1 MRNIAKHIHFVGIG
15 GIGMSGLARILL
27 GFDVKVSGS
36 DVMESKMVQ
45 ELKACGATVHIG
57 HRAENLADD
66 VEILVYSSVIKEN
79 NPEYAE
85 AERRGIKVI
94 PRAQLLAM
102 MMEKSTGI
110 AVAGAHGKTSTTGM
124 LGTVFRECGK
134 EPSIIIGGYLPNI
147 KANACWGK
155 GEYLIAEADESD
167 GSFLLLPPKYVVVTN
182 IENDHLDY
190 YGTMENLI
198 SCFDKFIHNIP
209 EDGKAFLNIDSE
221 IVNDIVK
228 TQKGNYITYGINN
241 ADADYV
247 VKNIQYDSQGTVSEV
262 YYKGEF
268 QGKMRLWVPGE
279 YNVSNALA
287 TFAVAHTLGIEAGDI
302 LSGLEEFHSTG
313 RRFEKLAENQAGD
326 IVLYDDY
333 AHHPTEIKSVIGAAK
348 KLGYKRVVAV
358 FQPHRYSRTRILKD
372 EFAACFDEADV
383 LVLNEI
389 YSAFETPILGVDANM
404 LITEIKA
411 RGREVVHYGKEA
423 EDVIDILQ
431 KVTQS
436 GDLVLIMGAGNI
448 RRKIGD
454 PYAEILAKQ

>member
-27 GFDVKVSGS
+27 GFNVKVSGS
-36 DVMESKMVQ
+36 DVMESKMVK
-45 ELKACGATVHIG
+45 ELMECGAEIYIG
-57 HRAENLADD
+57 HRAENLTDD
-66 VEILVYSSVIKEN
+66 VDMLVYSSVIKEN
-79 NPEYAE
+79 NPEYIE
-85 AERRGIKVI
+85 AERRGIKII
-94 PRAQLLAM
+94 PRAKLLAI
-102 MMEKSTGI
+102 MMEQCAGI
-110 AVAGAHGKTSTTGM
+110 AVAGAHGKTTTTGM

-147 KANACWGK
+147 NANACWGK

-167 GSFLLLPPKYVVVTN
+167 GSFLLLKPKYVVVTN

-198 SCFDKFIHNIP
+198 NCFDKYIHQIP
-209 EDGKAFLNIDSE
+209 EDGKAFLNIDSQ
-221 IVNDIVK
+221 IVYDIAK
-228 TQKGNYITYGINN
+228 TGRGNYVTYAIDNPN
-241 ADADYV
+241 ADYRAT
-247 VKNIQYDSQGTVSEV
+247 NIEFDAKGTISDI
-262 YYKGEF
+262 YYKNQF
-268 QGKMRLWVPGE
+268 VGKMRLFVPGT

-287 TFAVAHTLGIEAGDI
+287 TFAVAHSLGIDPEDI
-302 LSGLEEFHSTG
+302 FAGLEEFHSTG
-313 RRFEKLAENQAGD
+313 RRFEFLASNKAKD

-372 EFAACFDEADV
+372 QFAVCFDEADV
-383 LVLNEI
+383 LILNEI

-404 LITEIKA
+404 LIEAIKA
-411 RGREVVHYGKEA
+411 HGRDVVYYGKEA
-423 EDVIDILQ
+423 DDVIKILDDVV
-431 KVTQS
+431 KS
-436 GDLVLIMGAGNI
+436 GDLILIMGAGNI

-454 PYAEILAKQ
+454 RYAEILSSR

>member
-27 GFDVKVSGS
+27 GFNVKVSGS
-36 DVMESKMVQ
+36 DVMESKMVK
-45 ELKACGATVHIG
+45 ELMECGAEVYIG
-57 HRAENLADD
+57 HRAENLTDD
-66 VEILVYSSVIKEN
+66 VDMLVYSSVIKEN
-79 NPEYAE
+79 NPEYME
-85 AERRGIKVI
+85 AERRGIRII
-94 PRAQLLAM
+94 PRAKLLAM
-102 MMEKSTGI
+102 MMEQCTGI
-110 AVAGAHGKTSTTGM
+110 AVAGAHGKTTTTGM

-147 KANACWGK
+147 GANACWGK

-198 SCFDKFIHNIP
+198 GCFDKFIHQIP
-209 EDGKAFLNIDSE
+209 ADGKAFLNIDSP
-221 IVNDIVK
+221 IVK
-228 TQKGNYITYGINN
+228 DIAEKGGGDFVTYSLENTN
-241 ADADYV
+241 ADYMAQDI
-247 VKNIQYDSQGTVSEV
+247 KYDSEGTTSKV
-262 YYKGEF
+262 YFKGELL
-268 QGKMRLWVPGE
+268 GEMRLFVPGS

-287 TFAVAHTLGIEAGDI
+287 TFAVAHTLGMESAEIID
-302 LSGLEEFHSTG
+302 GLKEFHSTG
-313 RRFEKLAENQAGD
+313 RRFEFLASNKAKD

-372 EFAACFDEADV
+372 QFAQCFDEADV
-383 LVLNEI
+383 LILNEI

-404 LITEIKA
+404 LIEAIKE
-411 RGREVVHYGKEA
+411 RGRDVVYYGKEA
-423 EDVIDILQ
+423 EDVIRILDE
-431 KVTQS
+431 VTES
-436 GDLVLIMGAGNI
+436 GDLILIMGAGNI

-454 PYAEILAKQ
+454 PYAKILAAK

>member
-1 MRNIAKHIHFVGIG
+1 LRNIAKHIHFVGIG

-27 GFDVKVSGS
+27 GFNVKVSGS
-36 DVMESKMVQ
+36 DVMESKMVK
-45 ELKACGATVHIG
+45 ELMECGAEIYIG
-57 HRAENLADD
+57 HRAENLSDD
-66 VEILVYSSVIKEN
+66 VDMLVYSSVIKEN
-79 NPEYAE
+79 NPEYIE
-85 AERRGIKVI
+85 AERRGIKII
-94 PRAQLLAM
+94 PRAQLLAI
-102 MMEKSTGI
+102 MMEQCTGI

-198 SCFDKFIHNIP
+198 GCFDKFIHQIP
-209 EDGKAFLNIDSE
+209 ADGKAFLNIDSE
-221 IVNDIVK
+221 IVSDIVK
-228 TQKGNYITYGINN
+228 TGRRDYITYGIDNKF
-241 ADADYV
+241 ADYRAV
-247 VKNIQYDSQGTVSEV
+247 NIEFDSQGTVSEI
-262 YYKGEF
+262 YHKGEYL
-268 QGKMRLWVPGE
+268 GKMRLYVPGV

-287 TFAVAHTLGIEAGDI
+287 TFAVAHTLGMEPQEIFG
-302 LSGLEEFHSTG
+302 GLEEFHSTG
-313 RRFEKLAENQAGD
+313 RRFEFLAANKAKD

-372 EFAACFDEADV
+372 QFAACFDEADV

-404 LITEIKA
+404 LIDAIKK
-411 RGREVVHYGKEA
+411 RGREVVYYGKEA
-423 EDVIDILQ
+423 DDVMKILDE
-431 KVTQS
+431 VSQS
-436 GDLVLIMGAGNI
+436 GDLILIMGAGNI

-454 PYAEILAKQ
+454 PYAEILAAK

>member
-27 GFDVKVSGS
+27 GFGMRVSGS
-36 DVMESKMVQ
+36 DVMESKMVK
-45 ELKACGATVHIG
+45 ELIECGAEVFIG

-66 VEILVYSSVIKEN
+66 VDMLVYSSVIKEN

-102 MMEKSTGI
+102 MMEQSTGI

-147 KANACWGK
+147 GANACWGK

-182 IENDHLDY
+182 VENDHLDY

-198 SCFDKFIHNIP
+198 GCFDKFIHNIP
-209 EDGKAFLNIDSE
+209 AEGKAFLNVDSE
-221 IVNDIVK
+221 IVSDIIK
-228 TQKGNYITYGINN
+228 KGSGNYVTYSVEDN
-241 ADADYV
+241 DADYQA
-247 VKNIQYDSQGTVSEV
+247 KNIRFDSKGTMADV
-262 YYKGEF
+262 YYHGENL
-268 QGKMRLWVPGE
+268 GEMRLWVPGV

-287 TFAVAHTLGIEAGDI
+287 TFAVAHTLGIPAADI
-302 LSGLEEFHSTG
+302 LEGLREFHSTG
-313 RRFEKLAENQAGD
+313 RRFELLATNKAETIA
-326 IVLYDDY
+326 LYDDY
-333 AHHPTEIKSVIGAAK
+333 AHHPTEISSVIGAAK

-372 EFAACFDEADV
+372 QFAACFDEADV

-404 LITEIKA
+404 LITAIKE
-411 RGREVVHYGKEA
+411 RGRKVVHYGKEA
-423 EDVIDILQ
+423 DDVIDILQ
-431 KVTQS
+431 DVVED
-436 GDLVLIMGAGNI
+436 GDLVLVMGAGNI
-448 RRKIGD
+448 RRKIGE
-454 PYAEILAKQ
+454 PYAKILAEQ

>member
-27 GFDVKVSGS
+27 GFGMRVSGS
-36 DVMESKMVQ
+36 DVMESKMVK
-45 ELKACGATVHIG
+45 ELVACGAEVFIG

-66 VEILVYSSVIKEN
+66 VDMLVYSSVIKEN

-85 AERRGIKVI
+85 AERRGIQVI

-102 MMEKSTGI
+102 MMEQSTGI

-147 KANACWGK
+147 GANACWGK

-182 IENDHLDY
+182 VENDHLDY

-198 SCFDKFIHNIP
+198 GCFDKFIHNIP
-209 EDGKAFLNIDSE
+209 ADGKAFLNVDSE
-221 IVNDIVK
+221 IVNDIINK
-228 TQKGNYITYGINN
+228 GSGNYVTYSVEDNE
-241 ADADYV
+241 ADYQA
-247 VKNIQYDSQGTVSEV
+247 KNIRFDSKGTMADV
-262 YYKGEF
+262 YHHGERL
-268 QGKMRLWVPGE
+268 GEMRLWVPGV

-287 TFAVAHTLGIEAGDI
+287 TFAVAHTLGIPAADI
-302 LSGLEEFHSTG
+302 LAGLREFHSTG
-313 RRFEKLAENQAGD
+313 RRFELLGTNKSESIA
-326 IVLYDDY
+326 LYDDY
-333 AHHPTEIKSVIGAAK
+333 AHHPTEISSVIGAAK

-372 EFAACFDEADV
+372 QFAACFDEADV

-404 LITEIKA
+404 LITAIKE

-423 EDVIDILQ
+423 ADVINILQ
-431 KVTQS
+431 DVVQD
-436 GDLVLIMGAGNI
+436 GDLVLVMGAGNI
-448 RRKIGD
+448 RRKIGE
-454 PYAEILAKQ
+454 PYAEILAQQ

>member
-27 GFDVKVSGS
+27 GFGVKVSGS
-36 DVMESKMVQ
+36 DVMESKMVK
-45 ELKACGATVHIG
+45 ELIDCGAEVFIG
-57 HRAENLADD
+57 HRAENLSDD
-66 VEILVYSSVIKEN
+66 VDMLVYSSVIKEN

-85 AERRGIKVI
+85 AESRGIKVI

-102 MMEKSTGI
+102 MMEQCTGI

-134 EPSIIIGGYLPNI
+134 EPSIVIGGYLPNI

-155 GEYLIAEADESD
+155 GEYFIAEADESD

-198 SCFDKFIHNIP
+198 GCFDKFIHQIP
-209 EDGKAFLNIDSE
+209 ADGKAFLNIDSE

-228 TQKGNYITYGINN
+228 TGRGNYVTYALDNE
-241 ADADYV
+241 AAEYQA
-247 VKNIQYDSQGTVSEV
+247 KNIEFDSLGTVSQI
-262 YYKGEF
+262 YHNGEF
-268 QGKMRLWVPGE
+268 LGRMRLWVPGA

-287 TFAVAHTLGIEAGDI
+287 TFAVAHTLGIEPQDI
-302 LSGLEEFHSTG
+302 LQGLEEFHSTG
-313 RRFEKLAENQAGD
+313 RRFEFLAANKAGD

-333 AHHPTEIKSVIGAAK
+333 AHHPTEIQSVIGAAK
-348 KLGYKRVVAV
+348 KLGHKRVVAV

-372 EFAACFDEADV
+372 QFAACFDEADV
-383 LVLNEI
+383 LILNEI

-404 LITEIKA
+404 LIEAIKE
-411 RGREVVHYGKEA
+411 RGREVVYYGKEA
-423 EDVIDILQ
+423 DDVINILDE
-431 KVTQS
+431 VTES
-436 GDLVLIMGAGNI
+436 GDLILIMGAGNI

-454 PYAEILAKQ
+454 RYAKILAEK

>member
-27 GFDVKVSGS
+27 GFGMRVSGS
-36 DVMESKMVQ
+36 DVMESKMVK
-45 ELKACGATVHIG
+45 ELVACGAEVFIG
-57 HRAENLADD
+57 HRAENLAAD
-66 VEILVYSSVIKEN
+66 VDMLVYSSVIKEN

-85 AERRGIKVI
+85 AERRGIQVI

-102 MMEKSTGI
+102 MMEQSTGI

-147 KANACWGK
+147 GANACWGK

-182 IENDHLDY
+182 VENDHLDY

-198 SCFDKFIHNIP
+198 GCFDKFIHNIP
-209 EDGKAFLNIDSE
+209 ADGKAFLNVDSE
-221 IVNDIVK
+221 IVNDIIK
-228 TQKGNYITYGINN
+228 KGSGNYVTYSVEDN
-241 ADADYV
+241 DADYQA
-247 VKNIQYDSQGTVSEV
+247 KNIRFDSKGTMAEV
-262 YYKGEF
+262 YHHGECL
-268 QGKMRLWVPGE
+268 GEMRLWVPGV

-287 TFAVAHTLGIEAGDI
+287 TFALAHTLGIPADDI
-302 LSGLEEFHSTG
+302 LEGLREFHSTG
-313 RRFEKLAENQAGD
+313 RRFELLGTNKSESIA
-326 IVLYDDY
+326 LYDDY
-333 AHHPTEIKSVIGAAK
+333 AHHPTEISSVIGAAK

-372 EFAACFDEADV
+372 QFAACFDEADV

-404 LITEIKA
+404 LITAIKE

-423 EDVIDILQ
+423 TDVIDILQ
-431 KVTQS
+431 DVVQD
-436 GDLVLIMGAGNI
+436 GDLVLVMGAGNI
-448 RRKIGD
+448 RRKIGE
-454 PYAEILAKQ
+454 PYAEILAQQ